1 MIKRYHRVKDGK
13 CPCDQDTKID
23 IIFRNKE
30 KDYNCVAGDYIWEDR
45 GEDYDIVMW
54 RESE

>member
-1 MIKRYHRVKDGK
+1 MIKRYQRVKDSK
-13 CPCDQDTKID
+13 CPCNPNTKID

-30 KDYNCVAGDYIWEDR
+30 KDYSCVAGDYIWEDR

>member
-1 MIKRYHRVKDGK
+1 MIKQYQRVKDGK
-13 CPCDQDTKID
+13 CPCNPDTKID

-30 KDYNCVAGDYIWEDR
+30 KDYSCVAGDYIWEDR

>member
-1 MIKRYHRVKDGK
+1 MIKCYQRVKDGK
-13 CPCDQDTKID
+13 CPCKPGTKID

-30 KDYNCVAGDYIWEDR
+30 KNYGCVAGDYVWADR

>member
-1 MIKRYHRVKDGK
+1 MIKRYHRVNDGK
-13 CPCDQDTKID
+13 CPCHPETKID

-30 KDYNCVAGDYIWEDR
+30 KDYSCTAGDYIWEDR